1 MRSEVR
7 RLLRPWWL
15 LSHLLVASLLVA
27 TVNLGF
33 WQLRRLD
40 ARQVRN
46 AEVSARA
53 DVDPVPL
60 AEAFGPLK
68 TGAEPDDQRHVQVVV
83 EGIWDPDHEVL
94 WANRSLD
101 GGPGVHAVTLLRID
115 GIHPGVGVAV
125 DRGFVAR
132 SLFLDGARSAWEPA
146 GDPGATVMLEG
157 TLDAFRAGERGHGDE
172 VDRLDRV
179 ALEARWGLSLAP
191 MWVRAAGATGSGDWP
206 VPVPATDLGEGSHLS
221 YAVQW
226 FVFTV
231 IGLVGYPLVLVRLA
245 RRGDGAVPLPHD
257 SAPGPDGDPR

>member
-1 MRSEVR
+1 
-7 RLLRPWWL
+7 
-15 LSHLLVASLLVA
+15 
-27 TVNLGF
+27 
-33 WQLRRLD
+33 
-40 ARQVRN
+40 
-46 AEVSARA
+46 
-53 DVDPVPL
+53 
-60 AEAFGPLK
+60 
-68 TGAEPDDQRHVQVVV
+68 
-83 EGIWDPDHEVL
+83 
-94 WANRSLD
+94 
-101 GGPGVHAVTLLRID
+101 
-115 GIHPGVGVAV
+115 
-125 DRGFVAR
+125 
-132 SLFLDGARSAWEPA
+132 
-146 GDPGATVMLEG
+146 MLEG